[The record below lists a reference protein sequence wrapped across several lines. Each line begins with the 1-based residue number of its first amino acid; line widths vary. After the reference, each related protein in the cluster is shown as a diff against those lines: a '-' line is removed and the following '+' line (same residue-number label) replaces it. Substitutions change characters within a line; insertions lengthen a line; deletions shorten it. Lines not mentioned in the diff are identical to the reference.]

1 MQKWFRKMQE
11 RLEMEDINEQYL
23 NEFLEALQTS
33 INQMSADGIRIS
45 YVPSKSMELGNI
57 WQMYWMSSGKN
68 CVVWRSSLW
77 ELQAFPTM
85 RHPRN

>member
-1 MQKWFRKMQE
+1 MQKWFRKNAE

-45 YVPSKSMELGNI
+45 YVPSKSMELGKI
-57 WQMYWMSSGKN
+57 YGK
-68 CVVWRSSLW
+68 C
-77 ELQAFPTM
+77 TG
-85 RHPRN
+85 